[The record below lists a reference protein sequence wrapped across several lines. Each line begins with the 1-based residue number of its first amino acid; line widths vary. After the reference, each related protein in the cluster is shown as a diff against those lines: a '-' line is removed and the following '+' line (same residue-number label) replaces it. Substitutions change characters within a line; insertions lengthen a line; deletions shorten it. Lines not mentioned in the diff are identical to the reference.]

1 MADTATS
8 KYFLTTEEKLKRFVT
23 ETLQRSGVSR
33 AHAEVVA
40 DVLVEADLRGIESH
54 GVARLDSYYIAR
66 IRSGH
71 LNPQPNYHIVRET
84 NSSIVYDAD
93 NGLGHPVSKMAM
105 EAVIAK
111 AQEHGAAFGGV
122 RNSNHYGIAG
132 YYAMM
137 ALPHDMIGMSSTN
150 SVKYAAATFGR
161 EVTLGTNPFAFAVPA
176 GSEPAFVLD
185 FATTTVPK
193 GKIEVYKR
201 KHKELEPGWAIDSHG
216 NMTEDPD
223 EALHG
228 ALLPLGGFG
237 TEGGGHKGYGLG
249 LLADIFCGVLSGGA
263 FGPTLPFAD
272 ETKEGAISHWFGAF
286 RIDGFRDV
294 KSFKDDMDVELRYYK
309 DSAVARG
316 AQRIMTAGEPEIL
329 KAAYNRQYGI
339 PVHGRVWDGLIRLAG
354 ELDLDF
360 DLAKS

>member
-1 MADTATS
+1 MAPVTAT
-8 KYFLTTEEKLKRFVT
+8 YQLTTEDKLEHFIV
-23 ETLQRSGVSR
+23 EVLERSGVAR

-40 DVLVEADLRGIESH
+40 DVLAAADLRGIESH
-54 GVARLDSYYIAR
+54 GVARLESYYVGR

-71 LNPQPNYHIVRET
+71 LKPRPNYSIVRET
-84 NSSIVYDAD
+84 PTSIVYDAD

-105 EAVIAK
+105 ETVIAK
-111 AQEHGAAFGGV
+111 AREFGAAFGAV

-137 ALPHDMIGMSSTN
+137 ALEHDMIGMSSTN

-161 EVTLGTNPFAFAVPA
+161 EVVLGTNPFAFAVPA
-176 GSEPAFVLD
+176 GNEPAFVLD

-193 GKIEVYKR
+193 GKLEVHKR
-201 KHKELEPGWAIDSHG
+201 KQKKLEPGWAIDADG
-216 NMTEDPD
+216 NMTYDPD
-223 EALHG
+223 EALRG

-237 TEGGGHKGYGLG
+237 TEGGGHKGFGMG
-249 LLADIFCGVLSGGA
+249 LLADILCGVLSGGC

-294 KSFKDDMDVELRYYK
+294 DEFKSDMDVDLRYFK
-309 DSAVARG
+309 ESSAARG
-316 AQRIMTAGEPEIL
+316 AQRIMVAGEPEIL
-329 KAAYNRQYGI
+329 KAAYHRQYGI
-339 PVHGRVWDGLIRLAG
+339 PVHGKVWDGLRRLAS
-354 ELDLDF
+354 ELDIPF
-360 DLAKS
+360 DIAR

>member
-1 MADTATS
+1 MRNAVTS
-8 KYFLTTEEKLKRFVT
+8 KYFLTTEEKLKHFIVDVL
-23 ETLQRSGVSR
+23 ERSGVAR
-33 AHAEVVA
+33 AHAEVTA

-54 GVARLDSYYIAR
+54 GVARLESYYVAR

-71 LNPQPNYHIVRET
+71 LNPQPNYRVVRESKT
-84 NSSIVYDAD
+84 SIVFDAD

-105 EAVIAK
+105 ESVIAK
-111 AQEHGAAFGGV
+111 AQEFGSAFGGV

-137 ALPHDMIGMSSTN
+137 ALEHDMIGMSATN

-176 GSEPAFVLD
+176 GNEPSFVLD

-201 KHKELEPGWAIDSHG
+201 KDKELEPGWAIDEQG
-216 NMTEDPD
+216 NMTADPD
-223 EALHG
+223 EALRG

-237 TEGGGHKGYGLG
+237 MEGGGHKGYGLG
-249 LLADIFCGVLSGGA
+249 LLADILCGVLSGGC

-272 ETKEGAISHWFGAF
+272 ETKKGAISHWFGAF
-286 RIDGFRDV
+286 RVDGFRDV
-294 KSFKDDMDVELRYYK
+294 AEFKEDMDVELRYFK

-316 AQRIMTAGEPEIL
+316 AQRIMVAGEPEIL
-329 KAAYNRQYGI
+329 KAAYHRQYGV
-339 PVHGRVWDGLIRLAG
+339 PVHAKVWDGLKRIAD

-360 DLAKS
+360 NLER